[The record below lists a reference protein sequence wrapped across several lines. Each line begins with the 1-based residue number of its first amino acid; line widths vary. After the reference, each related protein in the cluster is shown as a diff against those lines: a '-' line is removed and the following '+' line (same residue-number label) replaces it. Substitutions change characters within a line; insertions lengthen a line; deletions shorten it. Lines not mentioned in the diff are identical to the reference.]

1 VSRRSPYRIE
11 LTPDERSALERR
23 ARRLTRAGPDPNET
37 AVDPSGWSGLGRGCW
52 GSRGATIRRFVRR
65 GVVSP
70 EVRSSLPVAR
80 VSAHTSGATAK
91 RASDQPIQG
100 NV

>member
-23 ARRLTRAGPDPNET
+23 ARRLTRASPDPNET
-37 AVDPSGWSGLGRGCW
+37 AVDPSGWSDLGRGCW
-52 GSRGATIRRFVRR
+52 GSRGAAIRRFVRR

-70 EVRSSLPVAR
+70 GSEEQLAR
-80 VSAHTSGATAK
+80 GSGFSPYE
-91 RASDQPIQG
+91 RRNS
-100 NV
+100 